1 MAQNRDMARME
12 EGAKMQVDCW
22 IPSSFFYSLS
32 PRQIDAAS
40 VELKRVKAE
49 MKVSCFCPE
58 HRLPMLVC
66 RTGSSLPRRLRT
78 D

>member
-1 MAQNRDMARME
+1 MVQNRDMARME

-22 IPSSFFYSLS
+22 TQSSFFHSLS

-49 MKVSCFCPE
+49 MKVSCFCPSIFS
-58 HRLPMLVC
+58 RRVVC